1 MRITQ
6 RHPMMKSAL
15 RSESGVFATYTAVV
29 LAMLGT
35 TVAAALLLGSPR
47 SADKTP
53 AAVAAE
59 VESLWVDRGEERGE
73 LRSPGTEQS
82 AASAA
87 APATKQG
94 LEINGA
100 DLTADQPV
108 YDEAAAVSIYLR

>member
-1 MRITQ
+1 MTITK

-47 SADKTP
+47 GADRASP
-53 AAVAAE
+53 AVGTE
-59 VESLWVDRGEERGE
+59 VGSIWVDKGEEWGE

-82 AASAA
+82 AATAA
-87 APATKQG
+87 APAAKQG
-94 LEINGA
+94 LDIIGA
-100 DLTADQPV
+100 DLTAGQPV
-108 YDEAAAVSIYLR
+108 YDEAAAVSINLR